1 MNSACTGIVA
11 RRAGGVPKT
20 RGGARTPEESVSPAG
35 DGLIAF
41 VRHCVA
47 VVVEASTPEAQKERR
62 LVFEPAWI
70 AEIPVCQA
78 TLAVGRHTG
87 DICINCQAAVSAPP
101 STSHEEKGV
110 ALADSGG
117 GALDGITL
125 NRLELGALLVG
136 RLGRLGTHQK
146 RPETRPPC
154 RACRSHQG
162 TKCARDCELHK
173 TCLCFLGCFEGRSR
187 DFVS

>member
-1 MNSACTGIVA
+1 MKRRRPA
-11 RRAGGVPKT
+11 RRRRPGD
-20 RGGARTPEESVSPAG
+20 GARMPEEHVSPAG

-41 VRHCVA
+41 VRHSVA

-62 LVFEPAWI
+62 LVFEPAWL

-101 STSHEEKGV
+101 STSHEEEGV

-136 RLGRLGTHQK
+136 RLGRFATHRK
-146 RPETRPPC
+146 RLQEPP
-154 RACRSHQG
+154 RHQVCQG
-162 TKCARDCELHK
+162 
-173 TCLCFLGCFEGRSR
+173 
-187 DFVS
+187 